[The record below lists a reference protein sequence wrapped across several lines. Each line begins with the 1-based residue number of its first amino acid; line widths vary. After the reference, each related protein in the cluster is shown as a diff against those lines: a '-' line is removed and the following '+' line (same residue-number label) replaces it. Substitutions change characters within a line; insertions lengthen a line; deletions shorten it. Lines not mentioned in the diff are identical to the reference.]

1 MKEISPL
8 SVYIHCHGHLLNL
21 AVKDTLFCVK
31 ILKDSLGTVQSLYNF
46 IEASPKRQAI
56 YMKVENNAESGFIRV
71 LKSQSVTR
79 WTCHYEAV
87 RAVSE
92 EFERVIL
99 CLNHIENDE
108 TSDSKT
114 TSQAALLLNI
124 LDFEFVFGVEL
135 LNVILIQTSKLSSYL
150 QSKKV
155 DIRTA
160 RLQADLVIKV
170 LEMMRG
176 EDEFNRLFEKTEKI
190 IKTTEDLLKQKE
202 IDYEI
207 RPAKISRRSKFS
219 GDIKQFYRV
228 TNYYEGLDKLVK
240 ELQMRFAGKGQETL
254 THLATMIFD
263 RDVQDETFEAVSKF
277 YSLDLDIL
285 KADHKLFL
293 HYKDKLEKQDMT
305 AAEMFKKLSE
315 TNLIQ
320 LLPEFSKALKIF
332 AVLPVS
338 SCEAERSFSSLRRL
352 KTYLRNTKPWDRSVS
367 VV

>member
-1 MKEISPL
+1 MSRDGFAITKQSEL
-8 SVYIHCHGHLLNL
+8 S
-21 AVKDTLFCVK
+21 
-31 ILKDSLGTVQSLYNF
+31 
-46 IEASPKRQAI
+46 
-56 YMKVENNAESGFIRV
+56 
-71 LKSQSVTR
+71 
-79 WTCHYEAV
+79 
-87 RAVSE
+87 VSE

-114 TSQAALLLNI
+114 TSQAKAPALLLNI
-124 LDFEFVFGVEL
+124 LNFEFVFGVEL

-170 LEMMRG
+170 LEEMRG
-176 EDEFNRLFEKTEKI
+176 EEEFIRLFEKTEKI

-240 ELQMRFAGKGQETL
+240 ELKMRFAGKGQETL

-263 RDVQDETFEAVSKF
+263 RDVEDETFEAVSKF
-277 YSLDLDIL
+277 YGLDIDIL
-285 KADHKLFL
+285 KADQKLFL
-293 HYKDKLEKQDMT
+293 HYKDKLEKQNMT
-305 AAEMFKKLSE
+305 AAEMFKKLTE

-338 SCEAERSFSSLRRL
+338 SCEAERSFSLLRRL
-352 KTYLRNTKPWDRSVS
+352 KTYLRNTMGQERLSSLTLMHIERATVNQVIQEDMKEMIDKFGRKGRDSHFF
-367 VV
+367 

>member
-1 MKEISPL
+1 
-8 SVYIHCHGHLLNL
+8 
-21 AVKDTLFCVK
+21 
-31 ILKDSLGTVQSLYNF
+31 
-46 IEASPKRQAI
+46 
-56 YMKVENNAESGFIRV
+56 MKVENNAESGFIRV
-71 LKSQSVTR
+71 LKSQSVTI
-79 WTCHYEAV
+79 C
-87 RAVSE
+87 
-92 EFERVIL
+92 
-99 CLNHIENDE
+99 
-108 TSDSKT
+108 
-114 TSQAALLLNI
+114 
-124 LDFEFVFGVEL
+124 GVEL

-176 EDEFNRLFEKTEKI
+176 EDEFNKLFEKTEKI

-254 THLATMIFD
+254 KHLATMIFD
-263 RDVQDETFEAVSKF
+263 SDVQDETFEAVSKF

>member
-21 AVKDTLFCVK
+21 AVKDTLSCVK

-46 IEASPKRQAI
+46 IEASPKRHAI

-71 LKSQSVTR
+71 LKSQSVTI
-79 WTCHYEAV
+79 C
-87 RAVSE
+87 
-92 EFERVIL
+92 
-99 CLNHIENDE
+99 
-108 TSDSKT
+108 
-114 TSQAALLLNI
+114 
-124 LDFEFVFGVEL
+124 GVEL

-228 TNYYEGLDKLVK
+228 TNYYKGLDKLVK

-277 YSLDLDIL
+277 YGLDLDIL

>member
-1 MKEISPL
+1 MSRDGFAITKQSEL
-8 SVYIHCHGHLLNL
+8 S
-21 AVKDTLFCVK
+21 
-31 ILKDSLGTVQSLYNF
+31 
-46 IEASPKRQAI
+46 
-56 YMKVENNAESGFIRV
+56 
-71 LKSQSVTR
+71 
-79 WTCHYEAV
+79 
-87 RAVSE
+87 VSE
-92 EFERVIL
+92 EFEQVIL

-114 TSQAALLLNI
+114 TSQAKALLLNI
-124 LDFEFVFGVEL
+124 LNFEFVFGVEL

-170 LEMMRG
+170 LEEMRG
-176 EDEFNRLFEKTEKI
+176 EEEFIRLFEKTEKI

-228 TNYYEGLDKLVK
+228 TNYYEGLDKLK
-240 ELQMRFAGKGQETL
+240 MRFAGKGQETL

-263 RDVQDETFEAVSKF
+263 RDVEDETFEAVSKF
-277 YSLDLDIL
+277 YGLDIDIL
-285 KADHKLFL
+285 KADQKLFL

-305 AAEMFKKLSE
+305 AAEIFKKA
-315 TNLIQ
+315 T
-320 LLPEFSKALKIF
+320 
-332 AVLPVS
+332 
-338 SCEAERSFSSLRRL
+338 
-352 KTYLRNTKPWDRSVS
+352 
-367 VV
+367 